1 MIGNILEGEYIKKI
15 INGIVE
21 SEENKINEIVE
32 SKENKDEQNYNNIF
46 EIIICFLIVRKE
58 MLMDET
64 KGNVK

>member
-15 INGIVE
+15 TNKIVE
-21 SEENKINEIVE
+21 SEEI
-32 SKENKDEQNYNNIF
+32 KDEQNNNNIF
-46 EIIICFLIVRKE
+46 EIIICFLMVRTE

>member
-15 INGIVE
+15 TNRIVE
-21 SEENKINEIVE
+21 SEENK
-32 SKENKDEQNYNNIF
+32 DEQNNNNIF
-46 EIIICFLIVRKE
+46 EIIICFLMVRKE

>member
-15 INGIVE
+15 TNKIVE
-21 SEENKINEIVE
+21 SEEI
-32 SKENKDEQNYNNIF
+32 KDEQNNNNIF
-46 EIIICFLIVRKE
+46 EIIICFLMVRKE